1 MLKTKLQQSKKKKQY
16 KLNSLTKNKASQ
28 YSGDHLLSSK
38 SFLLRIFFVEEMSE
52 DEKLVRVREKE
63 ADLAQE
69 VIKEYDETKK

>member
-1 MLKTKLQQSKKKKQY
+1 
-16 KLNSLTKNKASQ
+16 
-28 YSGDHLLSSK
+28 
-38 SFLLRIFFVEEMSE
+38 MSE